1 MAKKLFW
8 KNQMLSED
16 VNSYLISGKYYKDDK
31 LAEIHDGALVVVGD
45 FINHAYYEGIKDL
58 SCRKFVAPQASTD
71 EVVIIDLVERSHGEI
86 MGNDYRLGRKTA
98 DMTEVAGIP
107 VRARKLAVLDSFI
120 IGAGNVDGTPVVGQ
134 YLVPKGSG
142 STLFVPSASKV
153 TNGICV
159 KVEDDMVLIEGS
171 VNTDKKYL
179 CTVVNVN
186 CATE

>member
-16 VNSYLISGKYYKDDK
+16 VNSYLVSGKYYVNDA
-31 LAEIHDGALVVVGD
+31 LAEIHDGALVVAGD

-58 SCRKFVAPQASTD
+58 SCRKLTAPQASTD
-71 EVVIIDLVERSHGEI
+71 EVVIVDLVERSHGEI

-98 DMTEVAGIP
+98 GMTEVAGIP

-120 IGAGNVDGTPVVGQ
+120 IGAGNVEGTPVVGQ

-142 STLFVPSASKV
+142 STLFVPSAAKV
-153 TNGICV
+153 TNGLCV
-159 KVEDDMVLIEGS
+159 KVEDDMVLIEG
-171 VNTDKKYL
+171 VVDTDKKYL

-186 CATE
+186 CVTA